1 MKYTEEELV
10 KLLRNKDKAAFS
22 YLYDNYS
29 AALYGIVL
37 RILNRDV
44 EVAQDILQDVFLKIW
59 NKIDLYDNS
68 KGTLFT
74 WMINIS
80 RNTAID
86 TLRNVKRTNI
96 QPINDFVS
104 AIDKEHQLESKE
116 DKIGLKEVVNRLKAE
131 HKLMID
137 LAYFSGYT
145 QDEIA
150 KHLNIPL
157 GTVKTRTRA
166 ALLELRKS
174 LS

>member
-1 MKYTEEELV
+1 MKHTEGELV
-10 KLLRNKDKAAFS
+10 ILLKNKDKDAFS

-29 AALYGIVL
+29 AALYGVIL
-37 RILNRDV
+37 RILSKDA
-44 EVAQDILQDVFLKIW
+44 EAAQDILQDVFLKIW

-86 TLRNVKRTNI
+86 TLRNTKRVSI
-96 QPINDFVS
+96 HSINDYVT

-116 DKIGLKEVVNRLKAE
+116 DKIGLKEVIYKLKEE
-131 HKLMID
+131 HKIMIE

-166 ALLELRKS
+166 ALLELRKV